1 MHAVL
6 MMPLIALKMTW
17 DPDTKNG
24 RGYLL
29 PMNDLDSRLER
40 GFLGSEGVLL
50 QSSQVD
56 HGCGMAK
63 PGGA

>member
-1 MHAVL
+1 
-6 MMPLIALKMTW
+6 MMPLIALKMKW